1 MKLLIY
7 GSGGSGRE
15 LFDMIDSEPRLSAR
29 WEDLAFI
36 DDTKPAGTC
45 RDHLM
50 FPLDEAPEGFSP
62 EEAEVS
68 IAVGEPAARKLLAER
83 VQERGYRLAD
93 IIHPDAIISKYATVG
108 NGVIIKAGAVVSC
121 DSVVGDNV
129 WIQSNAVVAHDARVG
144 NHCQISYSAVIAG
157 RTVLEDCVFLGLMC
171 CLRDKITIGEG
182 SVVAMGAMVMRDV
195 RPGMVVM
202 GNPAREVSTTAS
214 VF

>member
-7 GSGGSGRE
+7 GTGGSGRE
-15 LFDMIDSEPRLSAR
+15 LFDMIDSEPRLAAL

-50 FPLDEAPEGFSP
+50 FPLDEVPEGFSP
-62 EEAEVS
+62 DEAEVS
-68 IAVGEPAARKLLAER
+68 IAVGEPAARKALAER
-83 VQERGYRLAD
+83 VQARGYKLAN
-93 IIHPDAIISKYATVG
+93 IIHPDAVVSKFAKIGTG
-108 NGVIIKAGAVVSC
+108 LTIKSGAVVAC

-129 WIQSNAVVAHDARVG
+129 WIQSNAVVAHDVRVG
-144 NHCQISYSAVIAG
+144 SHCQISYSAVIAG
-157 RTVLEDCVFLGLMC
+157 STVLEDCVYLGLMC
-171 CLRDKITIGEG
+171 CLREKITIGENA
-182 SVVAMGAMVMRDV
+182 VVAMGAMVMRDV

-202 GNPAREVSTTAS
+202 GNPAREIAPSTT